1 MADVGKYN
9 KLEVLRQAEQGF
21 YLSGEGGNDIL
32 LPNAYVPENCKIGDT
47 IDVFVYRDS
56 EDRIIATTLKPH
68 ATVGEF
74 AGLKVVASTQVGAF
88 MDWGLV
94 KDLLAPFKEQQTRMV
109 IGKTYAVYVML
120 DEETDRVVATTR
132 FNRFLSEDAPDLIA
146 DQEVDLLINKRTPM
160 GFQAIVNN
168 KWKGMIYENETFQ
181 ALQPGQKLKGYVK
194 LVRPDHKI
202 DLLLQKPGFENIDP
216 VIGKILDYIDSHDG
230 SMDITDKSP
239 AEVIYAKFGISKRA
253 FKQSI
258 GVLYKRRVIKID
270 KDKIS
275 LA

>member
-32 LPNAYVPENCKIGDT
+32 LPNSYVPENCKIGDT

-56 EDRIIATTLKPH
+56 EDRIIATTLKPK

-109 IGKTYAVYVML
+109 VGKTYAVYIML
-120 DEETDRVVATTR
+120 DEETDRVVATSR

-181 ALQPGQKLKGYVK
+181 ALQPGQKLRGYVK

-202 DLLLQKPGFENIDP
+202 DLILQKPGFENIDP
-216 VIGKILDYIDSHDG
+216 VIGKILDYMDLHDG
-230 SMDITDKSP
+230 TMDITDKSP

-258 GVLYKRRVIKID
+258 GVLYKKRVIKID